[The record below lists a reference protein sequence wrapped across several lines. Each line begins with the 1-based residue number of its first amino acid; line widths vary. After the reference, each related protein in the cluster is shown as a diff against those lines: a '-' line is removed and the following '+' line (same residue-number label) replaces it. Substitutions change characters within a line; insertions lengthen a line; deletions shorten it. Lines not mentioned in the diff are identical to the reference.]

1 MSTHSMTMCPGLY
14 SSLVCHQVRRD
25 ITRDFNRP
33 FCSLPRFACRRVI
46 HQKLFRISSIILL
59 VRHAHFFGESSPSF
73 PSSSSSTAVE
83 KSAHSEH
90 VCEGWQSR
98 MSYPFQ
104 LQQQKAVVLEQQ
116 TYCTGR
122 NAVLL
127 ISYCLE
133 MIEIISTLKEVIVG
147 KV

>member
-1 MSTHSMTMCPGLY
+1 M
-14 SSLVCHQVRRD
+14 
-25 ITRDFNRP
+25 
-33 FCSLPRFACRRVI
+33 
-46 HQKLFRISSIILL
+46 
-59 VRHAHFFGESSPSF
+59 
-73 PSSSSSTAVE
+73 E

-104 LQQQKAVVLEQQ
+104 LQQRKAVVLEQQ

-133 MIEIISTLKEVIVG
+133 MIETISTLKEVIVG
-147 KV
+147 KVWEHAEALKAVILVSMGRQKSTSTIFYRL